1 MNRSLAMPAE
11 YNTVVVRAKL
21 AHKMFESA
29 TKEIKV
35 CEKLVFEQH
44 LQQQGW
50 AAVMANLEDLS
61 NEFKHRSR
69 DFLNTIN
76 GYVDERPSYLEYLKA
91 FPSDLNKLSTVPILS
106 ELLPNAQH
114 DFHGF
119 DDYFMDTVSYTGS
132 TSADSG
138 TSVGGSSSNSRNR
151 ESLIQTI
158 DSGSVADSSS
168 QKNLTG
174 SDKSQTTKVV
184 DSAEPMTVETPPPSR
199 GATLLQWISSR
210 ENHKSLRDMAE
221 DCSRVLLNFDEACI
235 DKIKGGIERTRE
247 IAEQVGVRSTYFFV
261 CFVSAS
267 L

>member
-1 MNRSLAMPAE
+1 MNDSLPLPAE
-11 YNTVVVRAKL
+11 YSTVVKRAKL

-50 AAVMANLEDLS
+50 AAVMANLEDLT

-69 DFLNTIN
+69 DFLTTIN
-76 GYVDERPSYLEYLKA
+76 GYVDERPGYLEFLKA
-91 FPSDLNKLSTVPILS
+91 FPGDLAKLSTVPILG

-119 DDYFMDTVSYTGS
+119 DEYFMDTVSYTGS

-168 QKNLTG
+168 HKNLTG
-174 SDKSQTTKVV
+174 SDKSQTAKAV
-184 DSAEPMTVETPPPSR
+184 DAEPVPPETPPSR

-221 DCSRVLLNFDEACI
+221 DCSRVLLNFDDACI
-235 DKIKGGIERTRE
+235 DKIKSGIARTME
-247 IAEQVGVRSTYFFV
+247 VAEQVSV
-261 CFVSAS
+261 CFYLLICCARS
-267 L
+267 LVR